1 MKKLFL
7 IAVAVLAIPFVC
19 FADDPVPAAP
29 KAPAHRHHG
38 DFTIFK
44 FDANNDG
51 VVTKDELP
59 KDAKFLAGLFDRI
72 DADKDG
78 KLTKAEDDAFKAE
91 LKKKFEARKA
101 AAAKDGKKPFP
112 PKHFGKKPFP
122 GKPFPPKFDGKKPFP
137 PKHFGKPFPGKPFP
151 PKHFGKKPFPPKPF
165 PPKFDADKAVD
176 FIFAQAD
183 TNKDGQISRE
193 EAKAAVIKAQKKAE
207 EMRKAAPR
215 PFPPFPP
222 KHFGKP
228 FPGKPFP
235 PKFDGK
241 KPFPPK
247 CGCMKGGKC
256 FCKDCKC
263 KKFAGKKPCG
273 KKPCCKFDGK
283 KPFPPKHFGKPF
295 PPKHFGKPF
304 PGKPF
309 PPKCN
314 CTKGGKC
321 FCKDCKCAKF
331 AGKPC
336 CKKFA
341 GKKPCCKKPCAAKCA
356 DKPCCKKPCV
366 AKFAGKKPC
375 CKKPCAAKCA
385 DKPCC
390 KKPCFKKIAEHIL
403 KNFDADKAVNFV
415 FAKVDTNK
423 DDQISRDEAKVAAV
437 KAHAKAVEIKKAIDA
452 KRAAAGK
459 KTFECP
465 ILKNFNADKA
475 VDFVFGKV
483 DTDKNGQISREEA
496 KVAAVKAHAK
506 AVEMKKAFDAKRA
519 AAKKAAEVAK

>member
-7 IAVAVLAIPFVC
+7 IAAAILAMPLLC
-19 FADDPVPAAP
+19 FADEAAPAAP

-38 DFTIFK
+38 DFSILK
-44 FDANNDG
+44 FDANKDG

-91 LKKKFEARKA
+91 MKKKFEARKA
-101 AAAKDGKKPFP
+101 AAPKDGK
-112 PKHFGKKPFP
+112 
-122 GKPFPPKFDGKKPFP
+122 KPFPPKFDGKKPFP
-137 PKHFGKPFPGKPFP
+137 PKAP
-151 PKHFGKKPFPPKPF
+151 GKKPFPPKFDGKKPLPPKADGRKPFPPKFDGKKPFPPKADGKKPLPPKAPF

-193 EAKAAVIKAQKKAE
+193 EAKAAIIKAQKKAAE
-207 EMRKAAPR
+207 LKKAAPG
-215 PFPPFPP
+215 PKPFPP
-222 KHFGKP
+222 KFDGKKPFPPKFAGKP

-247 CGCMKGGKC
+247 
-256 FCKDCKC
+256 
-263 KKFAGKKPCG
+263 
-273 KKPCCKFDGK
+273 
-283 KPFPPKHFGKPF
+283 
-295 PPKHFGKPF
+295 HFGKPF
-304 PGKPF
+304 PGKKPF

-321 FCKDCKCAKF
+321 FCKDCKCGKAPKF
-331 AGKPC
+331 DGKKPC

-341 GKKPCCKKPCAAKCA
+341 GKPCKKF
-356 DKPCCKKPCV
+356 D
-366 AKFAGKKPC
+366 GKKPC
-375 CKKPCAAKCA
+375 CKKACVKKVCAKKACCKKVCAKKACCKKACAKKACAAKC
-385 DKPCC
+385 DG
-390 KKPCFKKIAEHIL
+390 KKPCAKFAKVADHIL

-415 FAKVDTNK
+415 FAQSDTNK
-423 DDQISRDEAKVAAV
+423 DDQISREEAKVAAV
-437 KAHAKAVEIKKAIDA
+437 KAHAKAVELKKKIDA
-452 KRAAAGK
+452 KRAAEGK
-459 KTFECP
+459 KTFDCP
-465 ILKNFNADKA
+465 VLKNFNADKA
-475 VDFVFGKV
+475 VEFVFAQT
-483 DTDKNGQISREEA
+483 DTNKDGQISREEA

-519 AAKKAAEVAK
+519 AAKAAK